1 METSTEMTSS
11 QTPTDV
17 NRKLRLSSFTTQIII
32 YISHMYN
39 SEGGILKT
47 VFSVLNLMIK
57 KIFFKNQT

>member
-47 VFSVLNLMIK
+47 NSFFSLK
-57 KIFFKNQT
+57 SYDKEDIF

>member
-1 METSTEMTSS
+1 
-11 QTPTDV
+11 
-17 NRKLRLSSFTTQIII
+17 
-32 YISHMYN
+32 MYN